1 MLAPLCD
8 FLDGTYGVHVDVSER
23 VDQRGILG
31 HAGSSAARGISM
43 MSF

>member
-1 MLAPLCD
+1 M
-8 FLDGTYGVHVDVSER
+8 HVDVSER